1 MKKLIIIASVFI
13 LAACGTMKE
22 PLAVVET
29 KNILIVPADE
39 LLVKCDVS
47 SPPAVDE
54 YVAGTWQ
61 EKEQLLIVYSSELLK
76 NIFKCNKSFDALQAW
91 KKKQVEAYSSK

>member
-1 MKKLIIIASVFI
+1 MKKLLILASVFI

-22 PLAVVET
+22 PVAVVET

-39 LLVKCDVS
+39 LLVKCEVS
-47 SPPAVDE
+47 SPPAVNE
-54 YVAGTWQ
+54 YVAGSWQ
-61 EKEQLLIVYSSELLK
+61 EKEQMLVVYSSELLK
-76 NIFKCNKSFDALQAW
+76 NLFKCNKSFEALQTW